1 MKTNMSLLVVAL
13 LTVSGSLL
21 AQPAARF
28 HTNSPKA
35 DARPSARIA
44 VKVQRQ
50 PQART
55 TRMGAFSAS
64 SFNAAALSPE
74 RSAFAQ
80 TERLV
85 KALDLTDKQALKVL
99 KIHRSYAGKPFDE
112 GLTKDITS
120 VLKGYQKEKYTYLIA
135 ERTNHRDNPR
145 HLNGRGFYRHNANAF
160 SDARQGQSRQGI
172 QQGNGLQQGNGFQQG
187 KGFGK
192 QTKQRNGKG
201 LQNLGQQSMGM
212 GKRG

>member
-28 HTNSPKA
+28 HNNA
-35 DARPSARIA
+35 PSF
-44 VKVQRQ
+44 KT
-50 PQART
+50 P
-55 TRMGAFSAS
+55 
-64 SFNAAALSPE
+64 ALSPE

-85 KALDLTDKQALKVL
+85 KALDLSDKQALKVL
-99 KIHRSYAGKPFDE
+99 KIHRSYTGKPYDE
-112 GLTKDITS
+112 KLTKDIAS
-120 VLKGYQKEKYTYLIA
+120 VLKGYQKEKYTNLIA
-135 ERTNHRDNPR
+135 QRSNRRDNPR
-145 HLNGRGFYRHNANAF
+145 HLNGRGFNRNNAKAF
-160 SDARQGQSRQGI
+160 SDARQGHRRQ
-172 QQGNGLQQGNGFQQG
+172 GLQQGKGLQQV

-192 QTKQRNGKG
+192 RTKQRNGKG
-201 LQNLGQQSMGM
+201 LQNQGQQRMGM

>member
-112 GLTKDITS
+112 GLTKDIAS
-120 VLKGYQKEKYTYLIA
+120 VLKGYQKEKYTYLCTKQ
-135 ERTNHRDNPR
+135 TNRRDNPR
-145 HLNGRGFYRHNANAF
+145 HLNGRGFNRNSARAF
-160 SDARQGQSRQGI
+160 SDARQGQRRQSI
-172 QQGNGLQQGNGFQQG
+172 QQGNGA
-187 KGFGK
+187 GK
-192 QTKQRNGKG
+192 QMKQRNGKG
-201 LQNLGQQSMGM
+201 LQNQGQQPIGM